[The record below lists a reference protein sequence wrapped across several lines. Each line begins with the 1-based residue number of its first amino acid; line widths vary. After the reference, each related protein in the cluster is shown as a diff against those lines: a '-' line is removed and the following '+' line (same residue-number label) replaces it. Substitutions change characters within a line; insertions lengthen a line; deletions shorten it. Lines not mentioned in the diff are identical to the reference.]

1 MEHDLHTNNST
12 EHEVRNSIN
21 KKRKGG
27 RPRLLPCERRSFQIK
42 VGFTQSQF
50 EKLQERCELSNLAEP
65 ELIRRLSLNQQIT
78 TNSRVTN
85 AGLIE
90 LGRIG
95 NNLNQIAKLLN
106 SGVDFEAQKELFL
119 TRQAFDKLCL
129 EVVNPS

>member
-1 MEHDLHTNNST
+1 MTDTHVTNET

-27 RPRLLPCERRSFQIK
+27 RPRLLPEERRSFQIK
-42 VGFTQSQF
+42 VGFNQAQF
-50 EKLQERCELSNLAEP
+50 EALQERCESANLSEP

-78 TNSRVTN
+78 TNSKVTN
-85 AGLIE
+85 AALIE

-95 NNLNQIAKLLN
+95 NNLNQISKILN
-106 SGVDFEAQKELFL
+106 SGVDFEAKRELFL

-129 EVVNPS
+129 SVVNP

>member
-1 MEHDLHTNNST
+1 MENDLQKNDT

-27 RPRLLPCERRSFQIK
+27 RPRLLPCERRSYQIK
-42 VGFTQSQF
+42 VGFNESQF
-50 EKLQERCELSNLAEP
+50 AALQERCESANLSEP
-65 ELIRRLSLNQQIT
+65 ELIRRLSINQQIT
-78 TNSRVTN
+78 TNSKVTN
-85 AGLIE
+85 AALVE

-106 SGVDFEAQKELFL
+106 SKVDFEAKEQLFL

-129 EVVNPS
+129 TVVNP